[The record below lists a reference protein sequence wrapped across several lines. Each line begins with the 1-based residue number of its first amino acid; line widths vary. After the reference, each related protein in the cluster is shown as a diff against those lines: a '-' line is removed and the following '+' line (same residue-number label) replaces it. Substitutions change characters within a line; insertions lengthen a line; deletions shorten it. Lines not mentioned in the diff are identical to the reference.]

1 MEYLVPRL
9 RGEEL
14 LREAETWRRAHAG
27 RAGAADRAPARQRL
41 GHRLVVLGERML
53 AG

>member
-14 LREAETWRRAHAG
+14 LREADAWRMAHAA
-27 RAGAADRAPARQRL
+27 RTGAQDRTPARRRL
-41 GHRLVVLGERML
+41 GHRLVVLGERLL